1 MYEALFG
8 PQHANK
14 GRTLDLQITKWGY
27 FCRKSTFMKSAESSN
42 TNSKW
47 VGNLT
52 EWKIWVQIHNIYALE
67 CEDMVKI

>member
-27 FCRKSTFMKSAESSN
+27 FCRKSTFMKSTESSN

-47 VGNLT
+47 VGNF
-52 EWKIWVQIHNIYALE
+52 NGM
-67 CEDMVKI
+67 EDMGSNTQHLCP